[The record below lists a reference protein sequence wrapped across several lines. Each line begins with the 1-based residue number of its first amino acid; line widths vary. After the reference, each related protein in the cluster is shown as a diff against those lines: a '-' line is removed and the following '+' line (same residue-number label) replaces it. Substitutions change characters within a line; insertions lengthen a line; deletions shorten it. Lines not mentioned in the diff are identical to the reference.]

1 MVLIAAICYSGPILM
16 EFINAIC
23 TYIEKW
29 RKGTLQTPGQHK
41 NTLCKGIIRTRATVD
56 RTRQWDTLRPM
67 LPNKDANCN
76 SNNRWTG
83 NDVDINDEEER
94 GVLVDDAKIEDTKE
108 QG

>member
-1 MVLIAAICYSGPILM
+1 
-16 EFINAIC
+16 
-23 TYIEKW
+23 
-29 RKGTLQTPGQHK
+29 
-41 NTLCKGIIRTRATVD
+41 
-56 RTRQWDTLRPM
+56 M

-94 GVLVDDAKIEDTKE
+94 GVLVDDAKVEDTKE